1 MRCKAVAQ
9 LLAAA
14 SLLLSAPA
22 FAVTYQSTVV
32 ASGLNTP
39 RGLAFGP
46 DGGLYIAES
55 GIVSVGGPTTVIRGN
70 SYSYSE
76 TGSITRVLNG
86 VQQRIVTGLPSLGS
100 PTASDTTGPQDIVFG
115 SDGTGYVVI
124 GLGANPNAR
133 TTDLSPNGSK
143 LGQVFTFTAGG
154 GKATFADVS
163 AYEAAHNP
171 AGGPLDSNPY
181 HAAALA
187 DGLLVTDAGANS
199 LLKVG
204 LDGSVS
210 LVAAFP
216 NRFIGPPAPSSEPVP
231 TGVAVGPDGNYYV
244 SELTGF
250 PFTQGAARI
259 YKVTPGGNV
268 SVFMDGFTTITDLA
282 FGPDGTLYVLEF
294 DDNGLATPGGTG
306 TLLKVAPGGKAETIF
321 SGLVAPTGLAVGKD
335 NALYVTNFSVAE
347 GRDQVLR
354 IAAVPEPASWAMM
367 IAGFAMVGAATRRTR
382 VRLAF
387 A

>member
-1 MRCKAVAQ
+1 MRIRIAAP
-9 LLAAA
+9 LLAVA
-14 SLLLSAPA
+14 SLLLSASA
-22 FAVTYQSTVV
+22 LATTYQSTVV

-55 GIVSVGGPTTVIRGN
+55 GTVAAGGPTTVIRGN
-70 SYSYSE
+70 TYSYSE

-115 SDGTGYVVI
+115 PGGTGYVVV
-124 GLGANPNAR
+124 GLGTNPNAR
-133 TTDLSPNGSK
+133 GTDLAPSGGK
-143 LGQVFTFTAGG
+143 LGQVFTFTPGG
-154 GKATFADVS
+154 GKAAFADVS
-163 AYEAAHNP
+163 AYEAANNP

-181 HAAALA
+181 HGAALA

-210 LVAAFP
+210 LVASFP
-216 NRFIGPPAPSSEPVP
+216 SRFIGPPAPSSEPVP

-268 SVFMDGFTTITDLA
+268 SVFMDGFTTITDLS

-306 TLLKVAPGGKAETIF
+306 KLLKVAPGGAAETMF
-321 SGLVAPTGLAVGKD
+321 SGLVAPTGLAIGSD
-335 NALYVTNFSVAE
+335 NALYVTNFSVLE
-347 GRDQVLR
+347 GRGQVLR
-354 IAAVPEPASWAMM
+354 IAAVPEPASWALM
-367 IAGFAMVGAATRRTR
+367 ILGFGLAGVASRRRTPAM
-382 VRLAF
+382 AF